1 MVEAIATIEER
12 LAAITANLNDSRRLL
27 ASCAWRLGAKEMGKK
42 AASTSSFSRSTLP
55 LFVGTRA
62 PEQLTSKSSP
72 SLTLS
77 AYRVVA
83 DGAIYADA
91 ALTTTTP
98 TRCSTVGSA
107 VNGSGNHAV
116 VAFPTSG
123 TKYLVATACTDDGN
137 NKLPGE
143 SGIGMSTRARS
154 STHVLAKPLEG
165 STVGAHAVRTDLLR
179 NTSFPRFDGTN
190 PGLWR
195 VQCLEYFNL
204 FNINRCL
211 WVIAARMH
219 MDGKAKE
226 WFEAYKLRQVVSD
239 WPEFI
244 DDVEAHF
251 GVGDLPPSTLIL
263 GVDHL
268 NVTVDAS
275 GGISPNVMD
284 KAVEPVTHLAEPVAP
299 SDEMIQTN
307 VGGVSM
313 FLESWLEPAET
324 VSSKTTMIELTEE
337 MSIGVGGS
345 SLFLEL
351 DFDSA
356 NKVFEDD
363 VLTTVGG
370 VSLFLGLDM
379 DVNYDAQVLT
389 QVSGL
394 LLFREYDRDTHQMFR
409 GKFVTDKVV
418 DRGVSGVV
426 WVLLAVPAT
435 RCKKLQQQLSQKM
448 QQHGINSDTHVL
460 PWDPGKQKA
469 DINGL
474 LFGWQR
480 RAEICVIQFNLCVVR
495 RSVKDDHVL
504 QPVTDQVL
512 NKLPSWGRGGFSPG
526 NTGQQVI

>member
-226 WFEAYKLRQVVSD
+226 WFEAYKLRQVVGD
-239 WPEFI
+239 WYEFM
-244 DDVEAHF
+244 DAVEAHF
-251 GVGDLPPSTLIL
+251 GSRDFRQELHVEMLPFEISAAGATHLVFDGIQIRSVSMAGEANGVHMMSRDKHELISENL
-263 GVDHL
+263 VDNVPHDTYEQQKVREASSWDHL
-268 NVTVDAS
+268 T
-275 GGISPNVMD
+275 
-284 KAVEPVTHLAEPVAP
+284 
-299 SDEMIQTN
+299 
-307 VGGVSM
+307 
-313 FLESWLEPAET
+313 
-324 VSSKTTMIELTEE
+324 
-337 MSIGVGGS
+337 
-345 SLFLEL
+345 
-351 DFDSA
+351 
-356 NKVFEDD
+356 
-363 VLTTVGG
+363 
-370 VSLFLGLDM
+370 
-379 DVNYDAQVLT
+379 
-389 QVSGL
+389 
-394 LLFREYDRDTHQMFR
+394 
-409 GKFVTDKVV
+409 
-418 DRGVSGVV
+418 
-426 WVLLAVPAT
+426 
-435 RCKKLQQQLSQKM
+435 
-448 QQHGINSDTHVL
+448 
-460 PWDPGKQKA
+460 
-469 DINGL
+469 
-474 LFGWQR
+474 
-480 RAEICVIQFNLCVVR
+480 
-495 RSVKDDHVL
+495 
-504 QPVTDQVL
+504 
-512 NKLPSWGRGGFSPG
+512 
-526 NTGQQVI
+526 